1 MKNKT
6 NQTHTHTHIYM
17 DTKPLTIREELWQI
31 NPQICNIPGLRGIM
45 FLEYIEM
52 LSGKV
57 SNKVMKNLWS
67 FKTCNDKCT
76 L

>member
-17 DTKPLTIREELWQI
+17 DTKPLTIREELWQF
-31 NPQICNIPGLRGIM
+31 NPQICNNPGLRGIM

-52 LSGKV
+52 LLGKV